1 MNLIELFESKPF
13 QDVGTFNSIFK
24 ATPILGFSS
33 STEVEILGMTP
44 KGRRIL
50 VGGQELTIDLIVDG
64 KQKKVK
70 AKRIHKEREVKA
82 PIKPLSKLFSD
93 LTPSEFMLYSAIKE
107 AGEVN
112 GLTKL
117 LPMLN
122 MNYKTSIKALKKLV
136 EKKLVVCE
144 NKSKNFNRISLT
156 QEIK

>member
-1 MNLIELFESKPF
+1 
-13 QDVGTFNSIFK
+13 
-24 ATPILGFSS
+24 
-33 STEVEILGMTP
+33 
-44 KGRRIL
+44 
-50 VGGQELTIDLIVDG
+50 
-64 KQKKVK
+64 
-70 AKRIHKEREVKA
+70 
-82 PIKPLSKLFSD
+82 
-93 LTPSEFMLYSAIKE
+93 MLYSAIKE